1 MLERTGLT
9 AEQTAASAWV
19 IDRAGRRFSGA
30 AAMNRALT
38 ELGGLWLIIACL
50 YDPPPIGLL
59 EDAGYRWFARNRG
72 RIAPLYK
79 RLQQSRK
86 K

>member
-1 MLERTGLT
+1 
-9 AEQTAASAWV
+9 
-19 IDRAGRRFSGA
+19 
-30 AAMNRALT
+30 MNRALT